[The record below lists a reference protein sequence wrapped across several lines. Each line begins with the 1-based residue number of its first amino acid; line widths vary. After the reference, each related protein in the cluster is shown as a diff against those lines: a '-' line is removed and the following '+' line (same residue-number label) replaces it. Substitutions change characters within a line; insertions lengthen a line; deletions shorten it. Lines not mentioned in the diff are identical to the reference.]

1 MYRKTVVQFRPA
13 KYTRLSEE
21 LLHQLFPLSLLYTS
35 AQQKIW
41 LCKTCDSAL
50 KRGNMPTQ
58 AKANNLVLEPIPI
71 ELRDLNSMEIRL
83 ISLRI
88 PFMKMMALPC
98 GKQKAIHGPAVN
110 VPTDLHPVC
119 DLLPR
124 LPSQAQIVPM
134 KLKRRL
140 CYKGHYMYEYVR
152 PDKVLAALEW
162 LKNNNPFYKDVNI
175 DQQWVGNAALDDSE
189 LWEAIS
195 SQQSGQQA
203 ISTDVEQLTSQ
214 HPVQQQS
221 TQDATS
227 LDDSELWE
235 AISSQQSGQQAI
247 STDVEQLTSQHP
259 VQQQS
264 TQDATSTCVKQLT
277 APRPVQ
283 QQLTQD
289 ATSTHVEQVTAP
301 HLVQHQSTQDA
312 TSTRQ
317 VSCPV
322 QHQSTQVATSKDD
335 EQVTSPCPVQH
346 QSLQQFHQTT
356 TPTTT
361 SNSKHNI
368 SISSSSGSLFSRLNS
383 LASERGFSVTNVPG
397 DGSCLFH
404 SVRMQLETLG
414 IHLQARAMREQLAQ
428 YLQEH
433 PYTHDGSCHLR
444 AFLSDSVTS
453 TGDMESAEEEDHFIS
468 SIADDDTR

>member
-1 MYRKTVVQFRPA
+1 MSVIFYPTSFISLFPNATTIHVFINTESIFYHRKRDSKSLEEKADEAKATKQKRVSGGIEDALHRFNAAVKEGPDYVCTCCHRLMYRKTVVQFRPA
-13 KYTRLSEE
+13 KYTRLSDD
-21 LLHQLFPLSLLYTS
+21 LLHQLFPPSLLYTS
-35 AQQKIW
+35 AQLKIW
-41 LCKTCDSAL
+41 MCKTCDSAL
-50 KRGNMPTQ
+50 MRGNMPTQ
-58 AKANNLVLEPIPI
+58 AKANNLILEPIPT
-71 ELRDLNSMEIRL
+71 ELGDLNPMEIRL

-152 PDKVLAALEW
+152 PVQVLAALEW
-162 LKNNNPFYKDVNI
+162 LKNNNPFYKDVTI
-175 DQQWVGNAALDDSE
+175 DRHWVGNAALDDID

-195 SQQSGQQA
+195 SQQSGQQP

-214 HPVQQQS
+214 QLTSQHLSTQDATSTRVEQLTAPRPVQQQS

-227 LDDSELWE
+227 S
-235 AISSQQSGQQAI
+235 
-247 STDVEQLTSQHP
+247 
-259 VQQQS
+259 
-264 TQDATSTCVKQLT
+264 
-277 APRPVQ
+277 R
-283 QQLTQD
+283 
-289 ATSTHVEQVTAP
+289 VEQVTAP
-301 HLVQHQSTQDA
+301 LLLQHQSTQDA
-312 TSTRQ
+312 TSTRE
-317 VSCPV
+317 VPCAV
-322 QHQSTQVATSKDD
+322 QQQSAQVATS

-368 SISSSSGSLFSRLNS
+368 SISFIFN
-383 LASERGFSVTNVPG
+383 
-397 DGSCLFH
+397 CLF
-404 SVRMQLETLG
+404 TK
-414 IHLQARAMREQLAQ
+414 
-428 YLQEH
+428 
-433 PYTHDGSCHLR
+433 
-444 AFLSDSVTS
+444 
-453 TGDMESAEEEDHFIS
+453 IS
-468 SIADDDTR
+468 